1 MSTCAGP
8 IEAKLEHD
16 HCLSSPDLF
25 QGSKVI
31 SQNRNAVA
39 SGQRSGGELIRLAHP
54 TLKRDGTDFI
64 KLQGAI
70 CIVLDNIS
78 QKNIERCREPRL

>member
-39 SGQRSGGELIRLAHP
+39 SGQRSGGELICLVHP
-54 TLKRDGTDFI
+54 TLPRLGSDFI
-64 KLQGAI
+64 TLQGVM
-70 CIVLDNIS
+70 CIL
-78 QKNIERCREPRL
+78 L